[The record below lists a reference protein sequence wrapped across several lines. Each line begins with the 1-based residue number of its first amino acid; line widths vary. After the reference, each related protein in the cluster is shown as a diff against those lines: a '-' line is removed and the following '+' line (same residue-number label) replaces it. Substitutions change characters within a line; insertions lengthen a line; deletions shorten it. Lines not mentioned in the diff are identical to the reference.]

1 MYVVGFNGSARRDG
15 NTAFFIEKTFEPLR
29 AAGIECE
36 LVQLAGEV
44 VRGCTA
50 CGYCREEGNDRCVE
64 ANDIINDCIDKMER
78 ADAII
83 IGSPVYFADVTAETK
98 ALIDRAGYVTRGNDT
113 SLSRKVGAGIAVARR
128 AGTMHALDSINHF
141 FLINDMIVVG
151 SSYWNLGLARA
162 VGDAAKDAEGIKTMH
177 RLGENIAWLL
187 KNLQKQE

>member
-15 NTAFFIEKTFEPLR
+15 NTAFFIEKTFEPIR
-29 AAGIECE
+29 VAGIECE
-36 LVQLAGEV
+36 MVQLAGQV

-50 CGYCREEGNDRCVE
+50 CLGCREEGNDRCVQTE
-64 ANDIINDCIDKMER
+64 DIVNDCIDRMER

-83 IGSPVYFADVTAETK
+83 IGSPVYFSDITAETK

-128 AGTMHALDSINHF
+128 AGTVHALQSINQF
-141 FLINDMIVVG
+141 FFINDMVVPG
-151 SSYWNLGLARA
+151 STYWNMALARDL
-162 VGDAAKDAEGIKTMH
+162 GDGAKDEEGIRTMY

-187 KNLQKQE
+187 EKLNS